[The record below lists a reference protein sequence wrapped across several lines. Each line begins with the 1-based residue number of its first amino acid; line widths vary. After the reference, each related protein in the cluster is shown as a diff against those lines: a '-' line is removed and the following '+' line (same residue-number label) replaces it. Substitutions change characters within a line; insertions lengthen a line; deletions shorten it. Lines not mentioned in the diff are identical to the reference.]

1 MINEMS
7 IRVSLV
13 MLGYSTDSKHSII
26 RREMHEMN
34 MRASLVILGD
44 STVSICSILRME
56 MPVMKKVNTRFFSSL
71 NSSILNLC
79 KRGMIVSSSKKTN
92 FRTFVNSV
100 VDGTLM
106 LWIVAKTSC

>member
-7 IRVSLV
+7 IRVSLG

-79 KRGMIVSSSKKTN
+79 QRDCLFHQAKKP
-92 FRTFVNSV
+92 
-100 VDGTLM
+100 TLG
-106 LWIVAKTSC
+106 LL